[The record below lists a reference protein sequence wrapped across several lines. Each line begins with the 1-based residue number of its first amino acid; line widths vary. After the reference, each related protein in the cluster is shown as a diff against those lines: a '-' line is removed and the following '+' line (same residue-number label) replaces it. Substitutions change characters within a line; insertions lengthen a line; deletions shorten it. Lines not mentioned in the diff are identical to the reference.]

1 MVPSTTQNTPGSRAE
16 LTKATPG
23 PSAAAGA
30 GTSRGVAALAGA
42 IGTYGVSIAV
52 MNTTTSL
59 FLANAVHAAALGI
72 GLFFAGRGVIA
83 IVVNLVMGRLS
94 DRSRDRRAMLAY
106 TAVAGALGSLS
117 FAAFRGYVAV
127 FLTGAVLF
135 SLGGVT
141 FSQLFAYS
149 KELAEARGRSV
160 TSFGSTMRSVFSASW
175 VVGPPFGF
183 FLLNQYGFGP
193 TYVAAAGL
201 CMITAIAALLW
212 LPRVPAPA
220 VPAPVR
226 APSVPGARPGRLG
239 RSILLLLAAT
249 TVLSVVNQMYSI
261 DIALYVTKDLH
272 LGASL
277 VGWMAGLGAGLE
289 IPIMIA
295 VGRIADRVGKLRLVI
310 AAAAGAAVFFC
321 LLPLAG
327 SVPALLA
334 LQVLNA
340 AWVAVAMSIPML
352 MVQQEVPGGA
362 GTSSSLYSSAYTIAG
377 LVSGAATG
385 VTAAAVGYRDVFWV
399 CAGLSVLAT
408 VLLAAR
414 RRLS

>member
-1 MVPSTTQNTPGSRAE
+1 
-16 LTKATPG
+16 
-23 PSAAAGA
+23 
-30 GTSRGVAALAGA
+30 
-42 IGTYGVSIAV
+42 

-94 DRSRDRRAMLAY
+94 DRLRDRRHLLAY
-106 TAVAGALGSLS
+106 TAVAGGLGSLC

-127 FLTGAVLF
+127 FLAGAVLL

-149 KELAEARGRSV
+149 KELAEARGRPV
-160 TSFGSTMRSVFSASW
+160 TAFGSMMRSVFSAAW

-193 TYVAAAGL
+193 TYLAAAGL
-201 CMITAIAALLW
+201 CMITAVAAW
-212 LPRVPAPA
+212 FGLPRVSAP
-220 VPAPVR
+220 PR
-226 APSVPGARPGRLG
+226 LPSASGARPARLG
-239 RSILLLLAAT
+239 RRILLLLAAI
-249 TVLSVVNQMYSI
+249 TVLAVVNQMYSI
-261 DIALYVTKDLH
+261 DIALYVTKDLR

-289 IPIMIA
+289 IPVMIV

-310 AAAAGAAVFFC
+310 AAAAGAVVFVC
-321 LLPLAG
+321 LRPLAG

-340 AWVAVAMSIPML
+340 AWTAVAMSIPML

-362 GTSSSLYSSAYTIAG
+362 GTSSSLYSTAYTTAG
-377 LVSGAATG
+377 LVSGAVTG
-385 VTAAAVGYRDVFWV
+385 VTAAAVGYRNVFWV

-408 VLLAAR
+408 VLRAGR
-414 RRLS
+414 RRHRRHSPWAIRSVTSGSGRRQAQRQAVRNLAP